1 MERWKDN
8 VGSQFAV
15 RYSQF
20 GVCCSGF
27 AVRMCESRLASC
39 PGGAFARQGGLSGE
53 SRIPNPEPRTP
64 FRQAKAFL
72 IRLMYPVWLLFFLSA
87 CTVRLDVELEPE
99 EEILVTYA
107 LFNCLDSATTA
118 IVESSIGFEET
129 FNLNRSKLDGPAT
142 VQLFRAG
149 ELWAEYGQEGQSVYY
164 SAGHP
169 PIGLGQQEWEMV
181 VSHPGFGE
189 ARAKGRPPVPGTVL
203 SARLLPEYVL
213 PDGSRRDGVLE
224 VKILDPSG
232 GRNYYELALLN
243 GPADSLQTVFLASLF
258 LVETADTSFY
268 PTASFGLGDRW
279 LFSDEVGDGQEIT
292 LAFQT
297 GSPAEGLEQPRLS
310 IRYVSEAYYLYLKS
324 LLNSGEPLLEPFQG
338 GRGRYSNFGRNFGV
352 FALYVE
358 EVVPVSN

>member
-1 MERWKDN
+1 MERWKYKGGAA
-8 VGSQFAV
+8 VCGSLFAV
-15 RYSQF
+15 RYSL
-20 GVCCSGF
+20 F
-27 AVRMCESRLASC
+27 AVRYSL
-39 PGGAFARQGGLSGE
+39 FAVRCFYPAEARGRARFAWS
-53 SRIPNPEPRTP
+53 
-64 FRQAKAFL
+64 
-72 IRLMYPVWLLFFLSA
+72 MYTTLLLFSFSA

-129 FNLNRSKLDGPAT
+129 FNLSRSKLDGPAT

-164 SAGHP
+164 SASHP
-169 PIGLGQQEWEMV
+169 PMGLGQQEWEMV
-181 VSHPGFGE
+181 VSHPDFGE
-189 ARAKGRPPVPGTVL
+189 ARAKGRPPVPGSVL

-213 PDGSRRDGVLE
+213 PDGSRRNGVLE
-224 VKILDPSG
+224 VKIQDPAG

-243 GPADSLQTVFLASLF
+243 GPPDSLQAVFLTSHF
-258 LVETADTSFY
+258 LIQTADTSFF
-268 PTASFGLGDRW
+268 PASSLGIADRW
-279 LFSDEVGDGQEIT
+279 LFSDEGLDGQAMA

-297 GSPAEGLEQPRLS
+297 LYPIQDLEQPRLS
-310 IRYVSEAYYLYLKS
+310 IRYIPEAYYLYLKS

-338 GRGRYSNFGRNFGV
+338 GRGRYSNFDRNFGV

-358 EVVPVSN
+358 EVLPVSN